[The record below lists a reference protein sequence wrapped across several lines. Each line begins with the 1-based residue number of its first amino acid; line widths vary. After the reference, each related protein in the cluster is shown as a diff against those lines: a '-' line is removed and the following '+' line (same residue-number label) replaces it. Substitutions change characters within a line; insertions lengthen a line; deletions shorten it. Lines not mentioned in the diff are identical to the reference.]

1 MDNLNSKGKSDGI
14 SHEDFD
20 KLPLARNNFILM
32 AIAGAMIII
41 GFLLM
46 LGGSS
51 TPEGFNPDIFS
62 TRRIVI
68 GPAICFHGI
77 VAMAVAVCIKPKK

>member
-68 GPAICFHGI
+68 GPAICFLGF